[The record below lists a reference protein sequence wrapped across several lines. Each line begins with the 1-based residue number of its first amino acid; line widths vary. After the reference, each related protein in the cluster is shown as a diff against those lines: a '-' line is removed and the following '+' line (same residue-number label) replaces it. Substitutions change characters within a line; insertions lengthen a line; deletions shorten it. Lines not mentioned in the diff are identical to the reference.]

1 MSIIWPD
8 VAVMVVTYDRPGEI
22 RRVIVA
28 LTKHLQYKGKFVWYL
43 ADDGSPGNYIL
54 NIQRDFPNLGFKATI
69 TKRLGWGA
77 NVNKCLQKI
86 AEKHIFLCEDDY
98 VALYPLDINKGVAL
112 LDSKANIGLVRYDGL
127 AGHRLNLA
135 IEEVKTP
142 IGVIQYLNIL
152 KKDSRGLNVYSNRP
166 HLKQK
171 KFHRAYSEYP
181 MNKSLGETESAF
193 AHRVKDTLTGPR
205 LVTLE
210 NGITRAFDHIGKSR
224 QGSKFDQSKSKG

>member
-1 MSIIWPD
+1 MSITWPD
-8 VAVMVVTYDRPGEI
+8 VAVMIVTYDRPDEI

-43 ADDGSPGNYIL
+43 ADDASPGNYVL
-54 NIQRDFPNLGFKATI
+54 DIQRDFPKLNFRASV

-135 IEEVKTP
+135 LEEIETRL
-142 IGVIQYLNIL
+142 GVLQYLEIL
-152 KKDSRGLNVYSNRP
+152 KKSSRGLNVYSNRP
-166 HLKQK
+166 HLKSR
-171 KFHRAYSEYP
+171 KFHRAYSHYP
-181 MNKSLGETESAF
+181 MEKSLGETESAF
-193 AHRVKDTLTGPR
+193 AHRVKDILTGPR
-205 LVTLE
+205 LVALE
-210 NGITRAFDHIGKSR
+210 TGIVRAFDHIGKSR
-224 QGSKFDQSKSKG
+224 QGTELDQTSK